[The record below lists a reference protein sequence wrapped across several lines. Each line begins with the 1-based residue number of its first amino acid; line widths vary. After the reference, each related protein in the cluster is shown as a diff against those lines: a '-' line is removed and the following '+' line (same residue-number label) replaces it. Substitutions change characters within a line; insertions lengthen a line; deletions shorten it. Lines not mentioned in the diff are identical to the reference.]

1 MVLSSSSQLCDLGKE
16 IALSESLFLP
26 INRGNSLGDGNVAR
40 LVDRVLARL
49 ATKPGAPFLALHKL
63 GVVPHASNPGIQ
75 KAKA

>member
-16 IALSESLFLP
+16 IESLFLL
-26 INRGNSLGDGNVAR
+26 INRGHSLGDGNVAR

-49 ATKPGAPFLALHKL
+49 ATKPGTPFLALHKL
-63 GVVPHASNPGIQ
+63 GVVPQASNAGIQ